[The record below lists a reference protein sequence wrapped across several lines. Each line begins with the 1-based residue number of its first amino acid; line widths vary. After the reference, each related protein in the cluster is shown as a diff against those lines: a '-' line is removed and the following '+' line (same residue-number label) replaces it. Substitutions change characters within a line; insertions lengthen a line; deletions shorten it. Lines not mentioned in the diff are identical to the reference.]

1 MSALDFDAFRRS
13 LTKGEILPAYYFH
26 GDENLLKE
34 DAVHELLAVGLDSA
48 TREFNLDRRR
58 AAELSA
64 EEFEALVL
72 TPPMLAARRIVVLS
86 EVESLQQR
94 RSKAQAVRV
103 AVIAYLGRPSPQT
116 LLVLV
121 QSAGEKADVELAR
134 LAATVAFDPLPP
146 ERVGR
151 WIRHRARKE
160 GLAIEEDAV
169 LHLQAVV
176 GDDLAQVAT
185 EIAKLRAAVPDRAA
199 TIEDIAN
206 LVGVRRGETVYDFVD
221 AVTARRFPV
230 AAGMV
235 QHLVGSPGNSGVRL
249 ISALAV
255 ALSGVA
261 LARAHLDDGV
271 GETAVPERVVR
282 ILQDARP
289 PGLRVW
295 PEEARHWTRDAARWT
310 GEELDAALEEL
321 LAADRRLKGTALG
334 GDGEIVVEAVLGLA
348 GRGRVEP

>member
-1 MSALDFDAFRRS
+1 M
-13 LTKGEILPAYYFH
+13 
-26 GDENLLKE
+26 
-34 DAVHELLAVGLDSA
+34 
-48 TREFNLDRRR
+48 
-58 AAELSA
+58 
-64 EEFEALVL
+64 
-72 TPPMLAARRIVVLS
+72 
-86 EVESLQQR
+86 
-94 RSKAQAVRV
+94 
-103 AVIAYLGRPSPQT
+103 AYLGRPSPQT
-116 LLVLV
+116 LLILV
-121 QSAGEKADVELAR
+121 QSAGEKADAELAR
-134 LAATVAFDPLPP
+134 LAAAVAFDPLPP

-176 GDDLAQVAT
+176 GDDLAQVAA
-185 EIAKLRAAVPDRAA
+185 EIAKLRGAVPDRAA
-199 TIEDIAN
+199 TVEDIAD

-221 AVTARRFPV
+221 AVTGRRFPV

-249 ISALAV
+249 VSALAA
-255 ALSGVA
+255 ALAGVA

-282 ILQDARP
+282 VLQDVRP

-295 PEEARHWTRDAARWT
+295 HEEARRWTRDAARWR
-310 GEELDAALEEL
+310 GEELDAALAEL

-334 GDGEIVVEAVLGLA
+334 GDGEIVAEAVLALA
-348 GRGRVEP
+348 GRGQAEP